1 LACPPP
7 PLEKIFGMIFGE
19 KNMKGCRKG
28 GNMKERLRKRKDIEK
43 IDNKMCVYVKRGK
56 TMGCITIH
64 IIGSC

>member
-1 LACPPP
+1 
-7 PLEKIFGMIFGE
+7 
-19 KNMKGCRKG
+19 
-28 GNMKERLRKRKDIEK
+28 MKERLRKRKDIEK